1 MLQSNEQAVR
11 REIARYEQRVNNA
24 SGRTQ
29 EFQRL
34 SEDYATA
41 KSLYQ
46 SLLQRLQDAQ
56 LAAASAQQRL
66 QGEQFSILDPAVPSS
81 EPVGPHRLL
90 LMAMGLFLSAVAAIG
105 TAYAAEWMDTSFHSI
120 DDMRAFTSVPVL
132 VSIPP
137 ILTET
142 DLRRRGRR
150 FRWSV
155 LAATLGVGGFAT
167 LVSHL
172 HRVNEV
178 LARLLTSARF

>member
-1 MLQSNEQAVR
+1 
-11 REIARYEQRVNNA
+11 
-24 SGRTQ
+24 
-29 EFQRL
+29 
-34 SEDYATA
+34 
-41 KSLYQ
+41 
-46 SLLQRLQDAQ
+46 
-56 LAAASAQQRL
+56 
-66 QGEQFSILDPAVPSS
+66 
-81 EPVGPHRLL
+81 
-90 LMAMGLFLSAVAAIG
+90 MAMGLFLSAVAAIG